1 MMQPDNSY
9 WKKLADSA
17 ATRWHLE
24 EEEEKRFK
32 KELEAQNAK
41 YVRAIDAKISDEIT
55 GTDFEL
61 WKASVAKE
69 VERLEDS
76 IKGIEAK
83 RQVTKQLMDAPEIKE
98 SFADRWLKTSDL
110 DDKQA
115 FQRSLFPDGIFWSHT
130 SVL

>member
-1 MMQPDNSY
+1 
-9 WKKLADSA
+9 
-17 ATRWHLE
+17 
-24 EEEEKRFK
+24 
-32 KELEAQNAK
+32 
-41 YVRAIDAKISDEIT
+41 
-55 GTDFEL
+55 
-61 WKASVAKE
+61 